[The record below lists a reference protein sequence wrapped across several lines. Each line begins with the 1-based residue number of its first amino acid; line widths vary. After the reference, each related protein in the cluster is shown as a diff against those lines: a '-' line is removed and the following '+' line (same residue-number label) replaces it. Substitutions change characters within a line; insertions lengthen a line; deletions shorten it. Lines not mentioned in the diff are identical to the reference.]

1 MAVKLRLKRLGRTNR
16 SFYRLTAMESRCP
29 RDGRALE
36 ELGIY
41 DPRSKD
47 EKQQLRLNEERIK
60 FWLSRGAVPTET
72 VAQLLKKQGIPIR

>member
-1 MAVKLRLKRLGRTNR
+1 MAVKIRLKRLGRTNR
-16 SFYRLTAMESRCP
+16 SFFRLTAMDARAP

-41 DPRSKD
+41 DPCSKD
-47 EKQQLRLNEERIK
+47 TRQQLALNEERIK
-60 FWLSRGAVPTET
+60 FWLQRGAVPTAT

>member
-36 ELGIY
+36 ELGTY

-47 EKQQLRLNEERIK
+47 EKQQVQLNEERIK
-60 FWLSRGAVPTET
+60 FWLGRGAVPTET

>member
-16 SFYRLTAMESRCP
+16 SFYRLTAMDSRCP

-47 EKQQLRLNEERIK
+47 TKEQLKLNEERIK
-60 FWLSRGAVPTET
+60 FWRGRGAVPTDT
-72 VAQLLKKQGIPIR
+72 VAQLLKQQGISIR